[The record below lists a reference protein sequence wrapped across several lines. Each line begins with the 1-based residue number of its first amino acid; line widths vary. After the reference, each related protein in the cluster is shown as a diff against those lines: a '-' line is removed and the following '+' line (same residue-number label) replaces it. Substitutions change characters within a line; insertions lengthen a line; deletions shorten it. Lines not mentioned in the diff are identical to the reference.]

1 MKLWPFYSVSFET
14 SFAPPEALRRLH
26 EEIGSDQIWVMVGPI
41 NSHVGSN
48 TERRMF
54 LGRPLPDGGEFHNNL
69 NSDPGELRKCN
80 AFQALVR
87 TRIEGSVVGSK
98 VFASLRVG
106 GFVLALLSLWSTPFV
121 WVTFAI
127 AGAILRGEDLS
138 PFLILLGPAFIA
150 FAWLLACF
158 AFSEDADTAERMLR
172 ATLER
177 D

>member
-14 SFAPPEALRRLH
+14 SLVQNEALRRLH
-26 EEIGSDQIWVMVGPI
+26 EEIGRDQLWVMVGPI

-48 TERRMF
+48 PERRMF
-54 LGRPLPDGGEFHNNL
+54 LGRPLSDGGEFHNNL
-69 NSDPGELRKCN
+69 NSGPGELRKYT

-87 TRIEGSVVGSK
+87 ARIESSPSGARVS
-98 VFASLRVG
+98 ASLRVG
-106 GFVLALLSLWSTPFV
+106 GFVIAFLSLWSIPFV
-121 WVTFAI
+121 WATFAI
-127 AGAILRGEDLS
+127 AGEVLRGKDLS
-138 PFLILLGPAFIA
+138 PFMILLGPAFIA